1 MASFKG
7 IESDSSSK
15 AENPPEFEDAPQF
28 NNSYGQQLSGFYTY
42 LQPTP
47 LRGAHLLYHS
57 APLAQE
63 LGLDESWF
71 SLPKAAIWAGEA
83 LLSGME
89 PLAQVYSG
97 HQFGVW
103 AGQLG
108 DGRGILLGEQQ
119 LSDGRSMDWHL
130 KGAGLTPYSRMGDGR
145 AVLRSVVRE
154 FLASEAL
161 HHLGIPTSRALTIV
175 TSEHPVYREQAE
187 RGAMLLR
194 VAESHVRF
202 GHFEHF
208 YYRQQPAQ
216 VKQLADY
223 VIARHWPQYVGQA
236 ECYLL
241 WFTDVVKRTAR
252 LIAQWQTIGFAH
264 GVMNTDNMSILGITI
279 DYGPFGFLDDYVPG
293 YICNHSDHQGRY
305 AFDNQPAVA
314 LWNLHRLG
322 QALSGLMSVEQLQL
336 ALSAYEPELM
346 AAYGQQM
353 RAKLGFVE
361 SSSQDNEL
369 LTELLSLMTQE
380 GRDYTRTFRLLSQV
394 EMHSAQSPLRDDFI
408 DRTGFDSWYS
418 CYRARLQ
425 QEPIDDAQRQ
435 YLMKAVNPKYI
446 LRNYLAQ
453 QAIDHAEK
461 DDIQPLQR
469 LHQAL
474 QHPFAEQPE
483 FDDLAKLPPDWGKH
497 LEISCSS

>member
-1 MASFKG
+1 
-7 IESDSSSK
+7 
-15 AENPPEFEDAPQF
+15 
-28 NNSYGQQLSGFYTY
+28 
-42 LQPTP
+42 
-47 LRGAHLLYHS
+47 
-57 APLAQE
+57 
-63 LGLDESWF
+63 
-71 SLPKAAIWAGEA
+71 
-83 LLSGME
+83 
-89 PLAQVYSG
+89 
-97 HQFGVW
+97 
-103 AGQLG
+103 
-108 DGRGILLGEQQ
+108 
-119 LSDGRSMDWHL
+119 
-130 KGAGLTPYSRMGDGR
+130 
-145 AVLRSVVRE
+145 
-154 FLASEAL
+154 
-161 HHLGIPTSRALTIV
+161 
-175 TSEHPVYREQAE
+175 
-187 RGAMLLR
+187 
-194 VAESHVRF
+194 
-202 GHFEHF
+202 
-208 YYRQQPAQ
+208 
-216 VKQLADY
+216 
-223 VIARHWPQYVGQA
+223 
-236 ECYLL
+236 
-241 WFTDVVKRTAR
+241 
-252 LIAQWQTIGFAH
+252 
-264 GVMNTDNMSILGITI
+264 
-279 DYGPFGFLDDYVPG
+279 
-293 YICNHSDHQGRY
+293 
-305 AFDNQPAVA
+305 
-314 LWNLHRLG
+314 
-322 QALSGLMSVEQLQL
+322 
-336 ALSAYEPELM
+336 M

-418 CYRARLQ
+418 RYRARLQ

>member
-1 MASFKG
+1 M
-7 IESDSSSK
+7 SSLNITATNEGSG
-15 AENPPEFEDAPQF
+15 AELDNSPQF
-28 NNSYGQQLSGFYTY
+28 SNSYGQQLSGFYTH
-42 LQPTP
+42 LQPTS
-47 LRGAHLLYHS
+47 LKGARLLYHS
-57 APLAQE
+57 EPLARE
-63 LGLDESWF
+63 LELDTSWF
-71 SLPKAAIWAGEA
+71 SGPKTAVWAGEM
-83 LLSGME
+83 LLPGME

-97 HQFGVW
+97 HQFGQW

-108 DGRGILLGEQQ
+108 DGRGILLGEQK
-119 LSDGRSMDWHL
+119 LSDGRHMDWHL

-161 HHLGIPTSRALTIV
+161 HHLGVPTSRALTIV
-175 TSEHPVYREQAE
+175 TSDHPVYREQAE
-187 RGAMLLR
+187 KGAMLLR

-223 VIARHWPQYVGQA
+223 VIARHWPQWVGQE

-252 LIAQWQTIGFAH
+252 LMAHWQTIGFAH
-264 GVMNTDNMSILGITI
+264 GVMNTDNMSILGITM
-279 DYGPFGFLDDYVPG
+279 DYGPFGFLDDYVPD

-322 QALSGLMSVEQLQL
+322 QALSGLLSTAQLQQ
-336 ALSAYEPELM
+336 ALEAYEPELM
-346 AAYGQQM
+346 AAYGQHM
-353 RAKLGFVE
+353 RAKLGFSE
-361 SSSQDNEL
+361 SDSQDNDL
-369 LTELLSLMTQE
+369 LTGLLSLMIKE
-380 GRDYTRTFRLLSQV
+380 GRDYTRTFRLLSEV
-394 EMHSAQSPLRDDFI
+394 ETHSALSPLRDDFI
-408 DRTGFDSWYS
+408 DRAAFDSWYS
-418 CYRARLQ
+418 RYRARLQ
-425 QEPIDDAQRQ
+425 QEQIDDAQRQ
-435 YLMKAVNPKYI
+435 QAMRAVNPKYI

-453 QAIDHAEK
+453 LAIDQAEK

-474 QHPFAEQPE
+474 QQPFAEQAE
-483 FDDLAKLPPDWGKH
+483 FNDLAALPPDWGKH